1 MSCGLIYQAD
11 CVNLLIKYYKEAK
24 RAIHLSDEVD
34 EARSKR
40 GEQRASNLLDRTLST
55 KSMEVKSKTRGGGR
69 CCICFDPFSIQSVS
83 IIAFFCCHAYHLTC
97 LMESTTSVSTKKGAG
112 APSQGTSSYYEYDN
126 GEVDDDEDEEASSG
140 APQMR
145 CIMCTTAAG

>member
-1 MSCGLIYQAD
+1 MSCGLNYQAD

-24 RAIHLSDEVD
+24 RGIHLSDEVD

-40 GEQRASNLLDRTLST
+40 GEQRASNLVDRSLSI

-69 CCICFDPFSIQSVS
+69 CCICFDPFSMQSVS

-97 LMESTTSVSTKKGAG
+97 LMESTNSVSSKKGAA
-112 APSQGTSSYYEYDN
+112 APSQGASSYYEYDN
-126 GEVDDDEDEEASSG
+126 GEVDEDEDEDTSSG

-145 CIMCTTAAG
+145 CILCTTAAG